1 MCCLTDIWW
10 LFETCLIY
18 KKNTKRSN
26 MCWKIT
32 QWVLGI
38 ILSSSRLKVSLLNW
52 HKHKYECLSW
62 PWMFAWLHTSLESPV
77 SIWQR
82 CLIPSLFEEVTCFDV
97 YNRFIRTGLRCVSV
111 GFVLIFKTFCTLNT
125 CHTCLW
131 LGWLLYRNDTH
142 LNYVSEAYRQKK
154 KKHRHHFLKI
164 CKLETNPSKLRK
176 TASHSLFG
184 FQMSQYQSFCSEE
197 SRKNFEADE

>member
-1 MCCLTDIWW
+1 
-10 LFETCLIY
+10 
-18 KKNTKRSN
+18 

-97 YNRFIRTGLRCVSV
+97 YNRFIKTGLRCVSV
-111 GFVLIFKTFCTLNT
+111 GFVLMFKTFCTLNT

-164 CKLETNPSKLRK
+164 CKLETNPSKKNSISQFIWVSNVPISELLLRREQEK
-176 TASHSLFG
+176 LWSWWIRLCIKEI
-184 FQMSQYQSFCSEE
+184 YE
-197 SRKNFEADE
+197 N